1 MNYHDKTAIIT
12 GGTGGLGKRVVEKFF
27 DAGASIAIP
36 ARSKSAAE
44 SFPAGLQS
52 SKRLVF
58 VEADVSDEA
67 SVKQFVAHVMK
78 QFGRVDFLV
87 NLAGGYAGGK
97 PIADVSLQEW
107 EGMLELNLKTAFLM
121 SRETLTPMMRQK
133 FGRIITI
140 AAMPAITSG
149 AKKGPYAISKRG
161 VIALTETIADEVKG
175 SGVTANAIAPSILV
189 TDANKASMPDADF
202 RRWVEPDELA
212 DLILFLCS
220 DAARSIN
227 GNTIKVFGGV

>member
-1 MNYHDKTAIIT
+1 MNYHNTTAIIT
-12 GGTGGLGKRVVEKFF
+12 GGTGALGRRVVEKFF
-27 DAGASIAIP
+27 AAGANIAIP
-36 ARSKSAAE
+36 VRSKSAAD
-44 SFPAGLQS
+44 SLPAGLQS
-52 SKRLVF
+52 SERLAL
-58 VEADVSDEA
+58 VEADVSDEV
-67 SVKQFVAHVMK
+67 SVKEFVAHVMK
-78 QFGRVDFLV
+78 KFGRVDFLV

-121 SRETLTPMMRQK
+121 SRETLAPMLKQK

-149 AKKGPYAISKRG
+149 AKKGPYAIAKRG

-175 SGVTANAIAPSILV
+175 SGVTANAIAPSIIA

-212 DLILFLCS
+212 DLVLFLCS

>member
-1 MNYHDKTAIIT
+1 
-12 GGTGGLGKRVVEKFF
+12 
-27 DAGASIAIP
+27 
-36 ARSKSAAE
+36 
-44 SFPAGLQS
+44 
-52 SKRLVF
+52 
-58 VEADVSDEA
+58 VEADVSDEV
-67 SVKQFVAHVMK
+67 SVKEFVAHVMK
-78 QFGRVDFLV
+78 KFGRVDFLV

-121 SRETLTPMMRQK
+121 SRETLAPMLKQK

-149 AKKGPYAISKRG
+149 AKKGPYAIAKRG

-175 SGVTANAIAPSILV
+175 SGVTANAIAPSIIA

-212 DLILFLCS
+212 DLVLFLCS